1 MVKNNLHIGHLYNQ
15 APQNNPFVILLS
27 DIKDIM
33 KICYEKSGYELSK
46 LDLVVLFSVVDPTN
60 KIYSTT
66 VNDELIL
73 RKLQITLEE
82 YEETLEKLSK
92 DGMILS
98 L

>member
-1 MVKNNLHIGHLYNQ
+1 MQQSLYNQ

-60 KIYSTT
+60 
-66 VNDELIL
+66 N
-73 RKLQITLEE
+73 
-82 YEETLEKLSK
+82 
-92 DGMILS
+92 
-98 L
+98 